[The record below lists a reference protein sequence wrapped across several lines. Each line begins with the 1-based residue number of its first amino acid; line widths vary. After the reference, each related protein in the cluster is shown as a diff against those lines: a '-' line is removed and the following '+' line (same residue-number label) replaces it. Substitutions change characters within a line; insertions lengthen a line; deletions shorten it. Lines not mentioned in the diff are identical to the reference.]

1 MRSCRYVLLTVLL
14 FMGSG
19 CTESNTDMSD
29 ITHEWPVADE
39 RPHELTEHG
48 NTRIDNYYW
57 LRDDERKDPD
67 VLGYLNAENAY
78 REKQTEHLRGIEEK
92 LYREL
97 IGRIKQTDESVPVR
111 IDNYWYYER
120 YEEGKE
126 YAINARRPE
135 EPEAIE
141 EIFLDENILA
151 AAHEFYDLGS
161 YEVSPDHSLV
171 AYTEDTVSRGEYTLR
186 VKNLVTGELFPESIL
201 RVSTEIAWG
210 NDNLT
215 FYYVKLQEGTLI
227 PYQVYRHILG
237 TAVADDELLYEEK
250 NPEFFLWIDK
260 TRDRK
265 HVMLVAAQT
274 LSWETRL
281 LDADDPDGQFKVFLP
296 REDNHEYDI
305 EPAGEIAYIRS
316 NWQADNFR
324 LMKTE
329 ISSAADKSSWEEVI
343 PHSETVFLEDF
354 AVFRDFLV
362 AEERHAG
369 VLNLRVIALDGSK
382 DILIEE
388 EEDAFTAEIDE
399 NPVMDTEILRYSY
412 ESLATAPTIFDYDMT
427 TGKKTLLKQ
436 KPVLGG
442 YDRKNYGTRR
452 VYAKA
457 RDGTQ
462 IPVTLLFRS
471 GVTND
476 GTNPIY
482 VLGYGSYGISY
493 DPNFSDHRLT
503 MVDRGFVFA
512 LAHIRGGQELG
523 RQWYENGK
531 LLKKKNTFTDYIDV
545 TEFLVREGWGHPE
558 KVVASGRSAGGL
570 LMGAILNMRPE
581 LYKVAIVGVP
591 FVDVV
596 TTMLDESIPLTTFE
610 WDEWGD
616 PRKKAYYEYML
627 SYSPYDQVSAQDYPH
642 IWAGFGL
649 WDPAVQYWE
658 PAKWVAKLRATK
670 TDDNQLLMYI
680 DMEAGHRGASGRFKS
695 MKDRAREYA
704 FMFDVLGIGE

>member
-1 MRSCRYVLLTVLL
+1 MRSCRYVLLTLL
-14 FMGSG
+14 PFMGSG
-19 CTESNTDMSD
+19 CTESYEAMSD
-29 ITHEWPVADE
+29 SSKDWPVADV
-39 RPHELTEHG
+39 RPHELTAHDD
-48 NTRIDNYYW
+48 TRIDNYYW
-57 LRDDERKDPD
+57 LRDDKRKDSD

-97 IGRIKQTDESVPVR
+97 IGRIKQKDESVPVR

-120 YEEGKE
+120 YEEGKD

-135 EPEAIE
+135 EPEANE

-171 AYTEDTVSRGEYTLR
+171 AYTEDTVSRGEYVLR
-186 VKNLVTGELFPESIL
+186 IKNLATGELFPESIP

-215 FYYVKLQEGTLI
+215 FHYVKLQEGTLI
-227 PYQVYRHILG
+227 PYQVYRHTLG
-237 TAVADDELLYEEK
+237 TAVGDDEMLYEER

-305 EPAGEIAYIRS
+305 EPVGEIAYIRT

-329 ISSAADKSSWEEVI
+329 ISTAADKSSWVEVI
-343 PHSETVFLEDF
+343 PHSETVFLDDF

-369 VLNLRVIALDGSK
+369 VLKLRVIALDGSK

-388 EEDAFTAEIDE
+388 DEDAYTAEIDE
-399 NPVMDTEILRYSY
+399 NPVIDTGMLRYSY
-412 ESLATAPTIFDYDMT
+412 ESLATPPTIFDYNMA
-427 TGKKTLLKQ
+427 TGDKTFLKQ
-436 KPVLGG
+436 KEVLGG
-442 YDRKNYGTRR
+442 YARQNYETRR
-452 VYAKA
+452 VYAEA
-457 RDGTQ
+457 RDGKQ

-482 VLGYGSYGISY
+482 VLGYGAYGISY
-493 DPNFSDHRLT
+493 DPNFRDNRLT
-503 MVDRGFVFA
+503 LVDRGFVFA

-531 LLKKKNTFTDYIDV
+531 LLKKENTFTDYIDV
-545 TEFLVREGWGHPE
+545 TEFLIREGWGHPE

-616 PRKKAYYEYML
+616 PREKTYYDYML

-642 IWAGFGL
+642 IWAGAGL

-670 TDDNQLLMYI
+670 TDDNQLFMYI
-680 DMEAGHRGASGRFKS
+680 DMEGGHRGASGRFKS